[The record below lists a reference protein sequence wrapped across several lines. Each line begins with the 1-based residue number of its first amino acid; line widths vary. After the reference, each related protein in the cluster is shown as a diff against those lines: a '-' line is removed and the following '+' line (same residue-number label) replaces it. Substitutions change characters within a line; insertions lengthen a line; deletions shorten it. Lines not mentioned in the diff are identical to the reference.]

1 MIDQDIFCVRA
12 MEAGFAEIGFCSIH
26 DFELEKALVAQQAEL
41 NERKQLRFEPKLLYP
56 QAQSLA
62 VLLWPYI
69 PAAEAKENQLFI
81 DSYYRASNAAY
92 HAAIRLE
99 ESLIQAGIFAKA
111 NVSFPAKAAAV
122 RAGLGVIGKNSLLI
136 TPKYGTRVVIILMAT
151 GIPYTQEDSFCSH
164 PAGCLNCGRCAAAC
178 PVHALDAFG
187 MSHPER
193 CLRNYMMEGIVVPE
207 NARSKIGMRLL
218 GCDLCQRACPL
229 QPKQNAAAEEHFQI
243 SDFITTDSVVF
254 SKSAALLAQQIGR
267 NAARPQRIRA
277 QAALVAGNT
286 RSPVHLP
293 VLYQWAQ
300 SEFETVS
307 IHAKWAIQ
315 QIEQR
320 NA

>member
-1 MIDQDIFCVRA
+1 MDQDVFRA
-12 MEAGFAEIGFCSIH
+12 WAQEAGFAEIGFCSIRGF
-26 DFELEKALVAQQAEL
+26 DLEKELVAQQAKL
-41 NERKQLRFEPKLLYP
+41 NERKQLRFEPKQLYP

-62 VLLWPYI
+62 VLLWPYL
-69 PAAEAKENQLFI
+69 PAAEARENQLFI

-92 HAAIRLE
+92 HAASGLEARLA
-99 ESLIQAGIFAKA
+99 QTGVFVKA

-136 TPKYGTRVVIILMAT
+136 TPRYGTRVVIILMAV
-151 GIPYTQEDSFCSH
+151 GIPYMQDDSLCGHS
-164 PAGCLNCGRCAAAC
+164 AGCLNCGRCAAAC
-178 PVHALDAFG
+178 PVHALDASG
-187 MSHPER
+187 MNHPER

-218 GCDLCQRACPL
+218 GCDLCQRACPM
-229 QPKQNAAAEEHFQI
+229 QPKQRTEEECVFHI
-243 SDFITTDSVVF
+243 SDFITADSAAF
-254 SKSAALLAQQIGR
+254 SKNAALLAQRIGR
-267 NAARPQRIRA
+267 NAARPQRIRT

-286 RSPVHLP
+286 RNPAYLP

-307 IHAKWAIQ
+307 VHAKWAIQ